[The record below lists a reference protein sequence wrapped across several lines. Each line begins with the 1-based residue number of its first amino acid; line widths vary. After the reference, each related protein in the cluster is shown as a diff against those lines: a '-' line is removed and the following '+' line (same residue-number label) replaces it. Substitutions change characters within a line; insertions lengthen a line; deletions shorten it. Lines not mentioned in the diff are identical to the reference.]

1 MASVGI
7 YLTEPPYGLAK
18 VRQRAMLNVIGAQ
31 EVVEHKGT
39 TRPQHVWGSSNTARF
54 KAWEREFAAYVRRR
68 NAAERPLR
76 ADERAVWAEW
86 RRGDEA
92 ARERIRAMLED
103 VA

>member
-18 VRQRAMLNVIGAQ
+18 VRQRAMLNAIGAQ
-31 EVVEHKGT
+31 ESLESYGRDKPPAYSGKS
-39 TRPQHVWGSSNTARF
+39 RLAC
-54 KAWEREFAAYVRRR
+54 WERARLALAGRR